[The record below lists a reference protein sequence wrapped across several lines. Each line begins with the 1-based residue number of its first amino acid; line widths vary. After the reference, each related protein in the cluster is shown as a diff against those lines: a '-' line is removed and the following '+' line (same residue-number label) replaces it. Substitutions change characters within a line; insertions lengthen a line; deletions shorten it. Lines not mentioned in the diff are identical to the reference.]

1 MMSNFENSA
10 EIIEGITKRSNDDRN
25 GYGYG
30 YFYGPYS
37 VGRNNPEHP
46 LIKKFE

>member
-1 MMSNFENSA
+1 MSNFKNFA
-10 EIIEGITKRSNDDRN
+10 EIIEGINKRLNDDRN
-25 GYGYG
+25 GYG

-46 LIKKFE
+46 LIKKLK